1 VKRRFKQ
8 IDVFSAKPF
17 MGNPVAVVLDCA
29 NLAAPDMQMIA
40 RWANLSETT
49 FVLPPEQGG
58 DYRIR
63 IFTPVSELPFAGHP
77 AIGTVHAALESGVL
91 PAGKDGYVQ
100 ECGAGSLR
108 VRVEQ
113 GGPERHFFVEAP
125 PATLRPIEDDELD
138 ELNMALDTDAG
149 PTVRPQVV
157 SVGPTWAVL
166 DLGEADTVSMLQ
178 PKMSTVATLS
188 RAMNITGVAVF
199 GRERGSDVALR
210 VRAFA
215 PAEGVPE
222 DPVCG
227 SGNVCIAAF
236 LRESGLLSSVGNFYS
251 VSQGREVNR
260 DGKVHIRVDV
270 KTGAIELGGAAVT
283 CIDGTLD
290 C

>member
-8 IDVFSAKPF
+8 VDVFSAKPF
-17 MGNPVAVVLDCA
+17 LGNPVGVVLDCA
-29 NLAAPDMQMIA
+29 GLTAKDMQTIA

-49 FVLPPEQGG
+49 FVLPAEQGG
-58 DYRIR
+58 DYRVR

-77 AIGTVHAALESGVL
+77 AIGTVHAALEAGVL
-91 PAGKDGYVQ
+91 AGDKSEYVQ
-100 ECGAGSLR
+100 ECGAGLLR
-108 VRVEQ
+108 VRVEAA
-113 GGPERHFFVEAP
+113 GPERHLFVEAP
-125 PATLRPIEDDELD
+125 AATSRPIEDAELD
-138 ELNMALDTDAG
+138 ELNAALDTDAG

-178 PKMSTVATLS
+178 PKMSAVTGVS
-188 RAMNITGVAVF
+188 RQMNITGVAVF
-199 GRERGSDVALR
+199 GRERGADVALR

-236 LRESGLLSSVGNFYS
+236 LRDSGLLSSIGNFYS
-251 VSQGREVNR
+251 VSQGREVGR

-290 C
+290 S